1 MCFCSYIYC
10 EMRLELKALAVR
22 SVFHWLCAVDGRIVE
37 GDCGV
42 GLILLVGAQLTGT
55 AKWAP

>member
-1 MCFCSYIYC
+1 
-10 EMRLELKALAVR
+10 MRLELKALAVR